1 MTSTLKPLSDA
12 LPPPTSFITPAA
24 IPLQLSFP
32 LPHARLTN
40 VHLHLTIHETSILLF
55 LTTKTAE
62 SSGGKAV
69 MGSFVY
75 ALPDRRTGNKA
86 PLSTSLYVR
95 EQNIETTN
103 RIARILA
110 RRLNM
115 PVYVA
120 NSMSFVTAGGGG
132 MVEEEMEAVMRVVD
146 IVVEQ
151 VERSRGM
158 EPKEAEEEGVE
169 VEDIEV
175 EEPEV
180 HEAEEE
186 EEAED
191 ANED

>member
-1 MTSTLKPLSDA
+1 MTS
-12 LPPPTSFITPAA
+12 ITPAA

-32 LPHARLTN
+32 LPHGRLTN
-40 VHLHLTIHETSILLF
+40 VHLHLTIHATSILLF

-62 SSGGKAV
+62 FSGGKAV

-86 PLSTSLYVR
+86 PLSTSLYIR

-110 RRLNM
+110 RRLHM

-120 NSMSFVTAGGGG
+120 NSMNFVTTGGGG

-146 IVVEQ
+146 VIVEQ
-151 VERSRGM
+151 VERSRG
-158 EPKEAEEEGVE
+158 KEAGGEGAE
-169 VEDIEV
+169 VEKTEV
-175 EEPEV
+175 EEPEM

-186 EEAED
+186 EEAAEEEAAEGD
-191 ANED
+191 SNED